1 MLFVI
6 GVSIVGFNCFLV
18 GMPTSWQCLGE
29 ILGAFGGVR
38 ESLGRL
44 LERLGSLL
52 GGVPAAFCAA
62 LGGCWGVLRLVGRV
76 WESCWTPSAA
86 FWGRLGTSRG
96 RPAGVLDLLGG
107 Y

>member
-44 LERLGSLL
+44 LGLFWLS
-52 GGVPAAFCAA
+52 GGRNLQPN
-62 LGGCWGVLRLVGRV
+62 WGQQDGASDNLELEISSVAR
-76 WESCWTPSAA
+76 T
-86 FWGRLGTSRG
+86 
-96 RPAGVLDLLGG
+96 
-107 Y
+107 